1 MQSPRED
8 MRKTLEKAVIIES
21 AKTDSGFKYTYA
33 SKEAYKIVFIKN
45 DLFHCIR
52 GLTDPHNSC
61 EKEYR
66 YPLQEIDKVLDFM
79 FLEKELEEK
88 DPKLADFFG
97 KEQLEK
103 EANLKMLDKLF
114 KYVESEFEE
123 ASKTWAE
130 TRETNGH
137 SNIYLLHHT
146 YTGKRSAY
154 ENVMEYIE
162 NIKKKL

>member
-1 MQSPRED
+1 MREI
-8 MRKTLEKAVIIES
+8 LEKAVIIES

-66 YPLQEIDKVLDFM
+66 YSLQEIDKVLDFM

-88 DPKLADFFG
+88 DPKLIDLLG

-103 EANLKMLDKLF
+103 EANVKMLNSFL
-114 KYVESEFEE
+114 KYIESELEE
-123 ASKTWAE
+123 GSKSKAE
-130 TRETNGH
+130 THSTYHDLRE
-137 SNIYLLHHT
+137 YLIDA
-146 YTGKRSAY
+146 K
-154 ENVMEYIE
+154 N
-162 NIKKKL
+162 N

>member
-97 KEQLEK
+97 KEQLDK
-103 EANLKMLDKLF
+103 EANVKMLNSFL
-114 KYVESEFEE
+114 KYIESELEE
-123 ASKTWAE
+123 GSKSKAE
-130 TRETNGH
+130 TRSTYHDLRE
-137 SNIYLLHHT
+137 YLIDA
-146 YTGKRSAY
+146 K
-154 ENVMEYIE
+154 N
-162 NIKKKL
+162 N

>member
-1 MQSPRED
+1 

-21 AKTDSGFKYTYA
+21 AKTDSGFKYTYK

-52 GLTDPHNSC
+52 GLRDPHNRC

-66 YPLQEIDKVLDFM
+66 YSLHEIDKVLDFM

-97 KEQLEK
+97 KEQIQK
-103 EANLKMLDKLF
+103 EANVKMLNLF
-114 KYVESEFEE
+114 
-123 ASKTWAE
+123 
-130 TRETNGH
+130 
-137 SNIYLLHHT
+137 L
-146 YTGKRSAY
+146 
-154 ENVMEYIE
+154 EYIE
-162 NIKKKL
+162 SELEEGSKSRVEINDSSNDYSSRHLYTERCNTYDNLRKYLINAKKN

>member
-66 YPLQEIDKVLDFM
+66 YSLQEIDKVLDFM

-97 KEQLEK
+97 KEQLDK
-103 EANLKMLDKLF
+103 EANVKEKECDQK
-114 KYVESEFEE
+114 
-123 ASKTWAE
+123 
-130 TRETNGH
+130 
-137 SNIYLLHHT
+137 
-146 YTGKRSAY
+146 
-154 ENVMEYIE
+154 EN
-162 NIKKKL
+162 

>member
-1 MQSPRED
+1 MQSPRKD

-21 AKTDSGFKYTYA
+21 AKTDSGFKYTYK

-66 YPLQEIDKVLDFM
+66 YSLQEIDKVLDFM

-97 KEQLEK
+97 KEQLDK
-103 EANLKMLDKLF
+103 EANVKMLNSFLE
-114 KYVESEFEE
+114 YIESEFEE
-123 ASKTWAE
+123 VSKSRVE
-130 TRETNGH
+130 INDS
-137 SNIYLLHHT
+137 SNDYSSRHLYTERCNTYDNLRKYLIN
-146 YTGKRSAY
+146 A
-154 ENVMEYIE
+154 
-162 NIKKKL
+162 KKN

>member
-1 MQSPRED
+1 MQSQRED
-8 MRKTLEKAVIIES
+8 MREILEKAVIIES

-66 YPLQEIDKVLDFM
+66 YKVIKD
-79 FLEKELEEK
+79 EGIEHKELEEK

-97 KEQLEK
+97 KEQLDK
-103 EANLKMLDKLF
+103 EANVKMLNSFLE
-114 KYVESEFEE
+114 YIESEFEE
-123 ASKTWAE
+123 VSKSRVE
-130 TRETNGH
+130 INDS
-137 SNIYLLHHT
+137 SNDYSSRHLYTERCNTYDNLRKYLIN
-146 YTGKRSAY
+146 A
-154 ENVMEYIE
+154 
-162 NIKKKL
+162 KKNWQ

>member
-1 MQSPRED
+1 MREI
-8 MRKTLEKAVIIES
+8 LEKAVIIES

-61 EKEYR
+61 EKE
-66 YPLQEIDKVLDFM
+66 
-79 FLEKELEEK
+79 LEEK

-103 EANLKMLDKLF
+103 EANVKMLNSFL
-114 KYVESEFEE
+114 KYIESELEE
-123 ASKTWAE
+123 GSKSKAE
-130 TRETNGH
+130 THSTYHDLRE
-137 SNIYLLHHT
+137 YLIDA
-146 YTGKRSAY
+146 K
-154 ENVMEYIE
+154 N
-162 NIKKKL
+162 N

>member
-61 EKEYR
+61 NV
-66 YPLQEIDKVLDFM
+66 I
-79 FLEKELEEK
+79 
-88 DPKLADFFG
+88 KLRISIVISSTDIH
-97 KEQLEK
+97 
-103 EANLKMLDKLF
+103 
-114 KYVESEFEE
+114 YVC
-123 ASKTWAE
+123 W
-130 TRETNGH
+130 
-137 SNIYLLHHT
+137 
-146 YTGKRSAY
+146 
-154 ENVMEYIE
+154 
-162 NIKKKL
+162 

>member
-66 YPLQEIDKVLDFM
+66 YSLQEIDKVLDFM

-88 DPKLADFFG
+88 DPKLADF
-97 KEQLEK
+97 LEK
-103 EANLKMLDKLF
+103 NSL
-114 KYVESEFEE
+114 
-123 ASKTWAE
+123 
-130 TRETNGH
+130 
-137 SNIYLLHHT
+137 
-146 YTGKRSAY
+146 
-154 ENVMEYIE
+154 
-162 NIKKKL
+162 IKKQMLKC